1 MNARKV
7 RVLLFV
13 ACLLP
18 VDALVSISL
27 IAAQLVAFVL
37 GPFRFRRVAQMP
49 APRISSVTIQI
60 LSWDGRQLL
69 EEFLPSVLAA
79 SGGHEVVVVDNGSTD
94 GSVELLKAKFPG
106 VRIVSLDR
114 NYGFSDGNNRGMK
127 HVTTAMVVPLS

>member
-1 MNARKV
+1 MNARRL

-18 VDALVSISL
+18 VDAFVGISL
-27 IAAQLVAFVL
+27 IGAQLVAFL
-37 GPFRFRRVAQMP
+37 LRPFRGRRVAQMP
-49 APRISSVTIQI
+49 PPQTSSVTIQI

-94 GSVELLKAKFPG
+94 DSVELLKTKFPG
-106 VRIVSLDR
+106 VRIVPLDR
-114 NYGFSDGNNRGMK
+114 NYGFS
-127 HVTTAMVVPLS
+127 